1 MTRHYKGIPEPL
13 IWSNRTKTLKFKYN
27 NSSYSKQ
34 VFTKKITQELE
45 KCMNTKMGMISENYD
60 YDNEVLI
67 NEREKRMIKVILGEI
82 NELENTWS
90 NYDIEETAIKLEL
103 TELVLDQLLNEVVE
117 IMEHVNL
124 SREKPFL
131 YQNKSIYACDD
142 IPKLSFQQTTEN
154 DMMDNI
160 NQ

>member
-1 MTRHYKGIPEPL
+1 
-13 IWSNRTKTLKFKYN
+13 
-27 NSSYSKQ
+27 
-34 VFTKKITQELE
+34 
-45 KCMNTKMGMISENYD
+45 MISENYE
-60 YDNEVLI
+60 YENEVLI
-67 NEREKRMIKVILGEI
+67 NEREKRMLSVISNEI
-82 NELENTWS
+82 NEAEGNWN

-124 SREKPFL
+124 SRVKPHL
-131 YQNKSIYACDD
+131 YQDKSIYACED
-142 IPKLSFQQTTEN
+142 IPKLSFQQTTET